1 MGNMKFVISVSG
13 LFVSAV
19 SQQERRQHAT
29 TPSVAG
35 GAPLKRL
42 GTCSDEE
49 QALNLMLFAR
59 NITPLPDG
67 WGTLPL
73 CGGTWRGI
81 TCNNGCVTEINLQDF
96 GLSGTPN
103 LSTLPS
109 GLQ

>member
-1 MGNMKFVISVSG
+1 MGNMNFVMSVAG
-13 LFVSAV
+13 MLISAV
-19 SQQERRQHAT
+19 AQEHAT
-29 TPSVAG
+29 TLSVAG
-35 GAPLKRL
+35 GAPLKGF